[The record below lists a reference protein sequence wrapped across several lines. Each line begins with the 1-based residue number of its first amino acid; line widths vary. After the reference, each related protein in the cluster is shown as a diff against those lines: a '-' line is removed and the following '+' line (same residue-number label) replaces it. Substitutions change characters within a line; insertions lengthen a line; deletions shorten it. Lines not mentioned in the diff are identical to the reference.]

1 MLSLGLGQQRG
12 IVAPIPSGVVSV
24 GRMEGKGPR
33 EWTGSI
39 HDHRGEQ
46 LYKDDGRADGPGSAR
61 ARGT

>member
-24 GRMEGKGPR
+24 GRVEGKGPR

-46 LYKDDGRADGPGSAR
+46 LYKDDGRA
-61 ARGT
+61 RGT